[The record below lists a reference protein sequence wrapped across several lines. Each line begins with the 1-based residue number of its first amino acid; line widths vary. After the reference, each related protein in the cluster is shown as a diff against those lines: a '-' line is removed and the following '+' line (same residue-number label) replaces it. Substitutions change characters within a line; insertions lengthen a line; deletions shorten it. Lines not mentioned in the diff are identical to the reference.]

1 MFFQVWRIFDKA
13 QLEKQ
18 DNFAKILANRLDL
31 KSEDRLYEY
40 FIFYNILEIF
50 ANATGKIVQKKHNL
64 YKNSEYSIEYRDSKR
79 LGWKRNGTRVWRTRD
94 IVIRKRGKI
103 LAVVDAKYMPLSKPV
118 TDIENQMLIY
128 LDYGESKSN
137 LAIVLFCFPGDEKVY
152 YNNDRTKE
160 MRFKNCHPDSSD
172 KVLQWIQKKLIV

>member
-1 MFFQVWRIFDKA
+1 M
-13 QLEKQ
+13 
-18 DNFAKILANRLDL
+18 
-31 KSEDRLYEY
+31 YEY

-50 ANATGKIVQKKHNL
+50 ANATGKIVQKKRNL
-64 YKNSEYSIEYRDSKR
+64 YKNSEYSIEYQDTKR
-79 LGWKRNGTRVWRTRD
+79 LGWKRNGSPVSRRRD

-103 LAVVDAKYMPLSKPV
+103 LAVVDAKFMPLRNEVVKE
-118 TDIENQMLIY
+118 ENQMLIY